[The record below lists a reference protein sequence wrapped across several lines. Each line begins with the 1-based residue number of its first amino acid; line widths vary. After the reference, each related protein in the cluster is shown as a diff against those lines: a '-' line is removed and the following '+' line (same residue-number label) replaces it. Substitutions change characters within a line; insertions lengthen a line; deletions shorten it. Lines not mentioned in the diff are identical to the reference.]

1 MTTSCVKYTQR
12 KDMEISQLVQKG
24 EELKKGL
31 TNRIFSVIIT
41 ELSEGRQKNKEKNK
55 PRSLNRK
62 NRLKKTQKTFAK
74 PLDKP
79 ESL

>member
-1 MTTSCVKYTQR
+1 MQR
-12 KDMEISQLVQKG
+12 G
-24 EELKKGL
+24 EAEKNGEKVL
-31 TNRIFSVIIT
+31 TKPFWDGIIT
-41 ELSEGRQKNKEKNK
+41 EQSEGRQKKKEKNK